1 MEAMRGKNS
10 RRRAVLNQG
19 FSLIELLVVVAVIL
33 IIAAIA
39 IPNFIQSKERAN
51 ESSAAENLRTITTAE
66 VIYSTTYA
74 IGYSANLTNLGG
86 SGGNPTST
94 AAELIDPVLAT
105 TQKNG
110 YNYSYTVLAS
120 DANGNVTSYS
130 LNADPQVQNYTGAR
144 HFYTDQS
151 AVIRENDTVA
161 AGPTDNPI
169 Q

>member
-1 MEAMRGKNS
+1 MKAPRGRSSS
-10 RRRAVLNQG
+10 RRESPTQG
-19 FSLIELLVVVAVIL
+19 FSLVELLVVVAVIL

-51 ESSAAENLRTITTAE
+51 ESSAAQNLRTITTAE
-66 VIYSTTYA
+66 VIYNTTYSGGFA
-74 IGYSANLTNLGG
+74 SLTSLGG
-86 SGGNPTST
+86 TGATASPTN
-94 AAELIDPVLAT
+94 AELIDPVLASG
-105 TQKNG
+105 QKSG
-110 YNYSYTVLAS
+110 FIFSYTSLAT
-120 DANGNVTSYS
+120 DALGNTTSFS
-130 LNADPQVQNYTGAR
+130 VNADPVVPGYTGAR